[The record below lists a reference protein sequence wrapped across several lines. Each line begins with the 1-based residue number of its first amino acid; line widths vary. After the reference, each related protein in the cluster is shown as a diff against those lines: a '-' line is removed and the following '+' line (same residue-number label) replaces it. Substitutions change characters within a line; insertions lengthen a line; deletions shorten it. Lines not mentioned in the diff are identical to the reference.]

1 MTISPLVGLEIHVQ
15 LKTKSKMF
23 CSCATDYFGAK
34 PNTHTCPVCLGL
46 PGALPT
52 ANEDAMRRAIMV
64 GLALH
69 CDVNQQCHFDRKN
82 YYYPDL
88 PKGYQI
94 TQFYKPV
101 VVNGWIEIEV
111 GDDMKRIRIHDA
123 HQEEDAAKS
132 IHEGGKTLV
141 DFNKSGMPL
150 LEIVSEPDMIS
161 GEEAFLY
168 ASKIRQ
174 LLRYLEVS
182 DCDMEKG
189 SMRCEPTVNLK
200 IEDNGETYYTPLAEV
215 KNIGSLHAVQKAC
228 EYEFD
233 RQLEEWKKSKESKSD
248 TNKTTR
254 GWNAEKGITFLQR
267 EKEGAA
273 DYRYFPEPDIPPMD
287 FSDEYIEKIRASIPE
302 LPNEK
307 KKRFMEEYG
316 LNDYDATILTS
327 TRLKADWYE
336 KACKSLP
343 HDKGG
348 MRGVKELSQ
357 TPPNLPLSGEERIHL
372 YQDIKNWINGDVK
385 AFQTKFKVSF
395 EDLKIK
401 AEHVA
406 EISIMIATKK
416 ISGKIAKDVL
426 AEALDSGKSPKS
438 IVEEKGL
445 VQESDEGAIEKI
457 CQKIIEANPS
467 QVEQY
472 KGGKE
477 GLIGYFVGQVMKES
491 RGKANPK
498 VANDVLLRLLKG

>member
-1 MTISPLVGLEIHVQ
+1 MTISPLIGLEIHVQ

-23 CSCATDYFGAK
+23 CSCATDYFGAE

-52 ANEDAMRRAIMV
+52 ANEDALRRAIMV
-64 GLALH
+64 GLALN
-69 CDVNQQCHFDRKN
+69 CDVNKKCHFDRKN

-94 TQFYKPV
+94 SQFYTPI

-111 GDDMKRIRIHDA
+111 GDDTKRIRIHEA

-150 LEIVSEPDMIS
+150 LEIVSEPDMTS

-200 IEDNGETYYTPLAEV
+200 IEDNGETYYTPLAEI

-228 EYEFD
+228 EFEFE
-233 RQLEEWKKSKESKSD
+233 RQLEEWKETKEVKSKV
-248 TNKTTR
+248 NKTTR
-254 GWNAEKGITFLQR
+254 GWDAVKNVTFLQR
-267 EKEGAA
+267 EKEGSA

-287 FSDEYIEKIRASIPE
+287 FTDEYIEEIRKSIPE
-302 LPNEK
+302 LPGAK
-307 KKRFMEEYG
+307 KQRFMEDYG
-316 LNDYDATILTS
+316 LNDYDATILTA
-327 TRLKADWYE
+327 TKRKANWFE
-336 KACKSLP
+336 EACREVEEMAKSEGIE
-343 HDKGG
+343 DV
-348 MRGVKELSQ
+348 M
-357 TPPNLPLSGEERIHL
+357 PL
-372 YQDIKNWINGDVK
+372 YKDMTNWINAELKGLQK
-385 AFQTKFKVSF
+385 KFGTKFSQWKVTP
-395 EDLKIK
+395 
-401 AEHVA
+401 EHVA
-406 EISIMIATKK
+406 EISVMLAKK
-416 ISGKIAKDVL
+416 MISGKIAKDVI
-426 AEALDSGKSPKS
+426 AETFETGKSPKA

-445 VQESDEGAIEKI
+445 VQESDEGAIEEI
-457 CQKIIEANPS
+457 CKKVVDSNPA

-472 KGGKE
+472 RGGKE
-477 GLIGYFVGQVMKES
+477 GLLGFFVGQVMKES

-498 VANDVLLRLLKG
+498 VANDVLLRLLKE